1 MTVGSGRPAVQQV
14 FRALTAVAALA
25 GIGFLLHW
33 NGGDPD
39 AFVYFTVQSAVVIAV
54 VSAVAVF
61 RPVPAPVRGA
71 ATLYSCI
78 TGTVYHLLLAN
89 PSSPFYQV
97 DKGAHAVHN
106 LLLHTVTP
114 ILAAVTWLVIERER
128 VRWWYAALWLVYPL
142 AYLVFALVRGAF
154 VHEYPY
160 PFIDVN
166 TAHAGGVA
174 VNSAGFTI
182 AFFLLGLLLIGL
194 GTLLRRLLPSRAA
207 GSDEDARVEDP
218 ARV

>member
-1 MTVGSGRPAVQQV
+1 MTVV
-14 FRALTAVAALA
+14 FRALTAVCAVA
-25 GIGFLLHW
+25 GIVFLLVW
-33 NGGDPD
+33 NHGDLG
-39 AFVYFTVQSAVVIAV
+39 AFVYFTVQSSVVIAA

-61 RPVPAPVRGA
+61 RAVPAPVRGA
-71 ATLYSCI
+71 ATLYSVI
-78 TGTVYHLLLAN
+78 TGTVYHALLAN
-89 PSSPFYQV
+89 PSSPFYQE
-97 DKGAHAVHN
+97 DSGAHTVHN

-128 VRWWYAALWLVYPL
+128 VRWWLAAVWLAYPL

-160 PFIDVN
+160 PFVDLDKE
-166 TAHAGGVA
+166 HALGVTR
-174 VNSAGFTI
+174 NSIGFTL

-194 GTLLRRLLPSRAA
+194 GALLRRVLPGAREPGA
-207 GSDEDARVEDP
+207 SDEDARVEDP